1 MKTKRK
7 FSNSYFLDSW
17 PFKTEKCRGKTM
29 YVWLPQLFVFLFSIF
44 SFILRP
50 IRFIFLEV
58 LTLKPFL
65 THALNDLT
73 CLQLFLNMTWFN
85 VIWLEKKNTVKS
97 SFFLLLQT
105 EQEFC
110 RSETDWQ
117 NSSSGREKTVI
128 LLFFFHFRSFEE
140 KNKVY

>member
-1 MKTKRK
+1 
-7 FSNSYFLDSW
+7 
-17 PFKTEKCRGKTM
+17 M

-85 VIWLEKKNTVKS
+85 VIRLEKKKYCEIIL
-97 SFFLLLQT
+97 FLTFTNRARVLQIGTRLAKLLNWKRKD
-105 EQEFC
+105 C
-110 RSETDWQ
+110 
-117 NSSSGREKTVI
+117 NI
-128 LLFFFHFRSFEE
+128 ALFFSFSFI
-140 KNKVY
+140 